1 MTRHDLTLK
10 PQFYLTAP
18 QPCPYLEGRLERKL
32 FTALRGASAPTINDD
47 LTLYGFRRSQA
58 VAYRPACAGCSACVS
73 VRILVDEFEPSASQ
87 RRTQR
92 RNAALT
98 RRAVDPWAS
107 EEQFALFR
115 RYLSDRHADGG
126 MADMDVFDFA
136 AMIEETPVRT
146 RVIEYRD
153 PETPRPNA
161 LVGAA
166 LTDFLADGV
175 SMVYS
180 FFDPAYAR
188 RSLGAHMI
196 LDHIELARAASLPYV
211 YLGYWVEGSR
221 KMAYKAR
228 FQPQEGLVDGAW
240 RRMNAP
246 R

>member
-18 QPCPYLEGRLERKL
+18 QPCPYLDGRLERKL
-32 FTALRGASAPTINDD
+32 FTALRGASAATINDD

-58 VAYRPACAGCSACVS
+58 VAYRPSCAGCSACVS
-73 VRILVDEFEPSASQ
+73 VRIPVDEFSLTHSQ
-87 RRTQR
+87 RRIRR
-92 RNAALT
+92 RNADLA
-98 RRAVDPWAS
+98 RRQADPWAT
-107 EEQFALFR
+107 EEQFAMFR
-115 RYLSDRHADGG
+115 AYLSDRHSDGG

-146 RVIEYRD
+146 RVVEYRD
-153 PETPRPNA
+153 PQADGPDP

-166 LTDFLADGV
+166 LTDILADGL

-180 FFDPAYAR
+180 FFDPAYSR
-188 RSLGAHMI
+188 RSLGAFMI
-196 LDHIELARAASLPYV
+196 LDHIAMAQAMGLPYV

-228 FQPQEGLVDGAW
+228 FQPLEGLIEGEW
-240 RRMNAP
+240 RRIETGC
-246 R
+246 

>member
-1 MTRHDLTLK
+1 MTRHDHTLK

-18 QPCPYLEGRLERKL
+18 QPCPYLDGRLERKL

-73 VRILVDEFEPSASQ
+73 VRIPVRDFQPSQSQ
-87 RRTQR
+87 RRIQR
-92 RNAALT
+92 RSASIES
-98 RRAVDPWAS
+98 RAVDPWAT
-107 EEQFALFR
+107 EEQYALFR
-115 RYLSDRHADGG
+115 SYLSDRHADGG

-136 AMIEETPVRT
+136 SMIEETPVRT

-153 PETPRPNA
+153 PESDDPTA

-166 LTDFLADGV
+166 LTDFLIDGL

-180 FFDPAYAR
+180 FFDPAYAK
-188 RSLGAHMI
+188 RSLGAYMI
-196 LDHIELARAASLPYV
+196 LDHVEMARKAELPYV

-221 KMAYKAR
+221 KMDYKAR
-228 FQPQEGLVDGAW
+228 FRPLEGLIDGQW
-240 RRMNAP
+240 RRINSAE
-246 R
+246 